1 MIKVS
6 VAIIEKNEQILL
18 CQRKRNSKYALKWEF
33 PGGKVKENESL
44 EECLKR
50 ELKEELNIGVEVGEK
65 ILTKVNV
72 YSDGGIFEVS
82 YFLIDS
88 YRGKIRNKIFE
99 KIIWAYISE
108 IFTLDFLE
116 GNEEMIN
123 ILYEKR

>member
-99 KIIWAYISE
+99 KIILAYISE

>member
-108 IFTLDFLE
+108 IFTLDFLK
-116 GNEEMIN
+116 GNEEIIN